1 MGCDA
6 GTALPLLWCVELIPD
21 GENNS
26 YRPPHP
32 MYALGTSQIFW
43 PELEA
48 FPELGGMMKGVVCGR
63 YAAGEFDLGCI
74 GISTALHLAAP
85 MVRSHPG
92 SLPLDALVHLT
103 RSYSC

>member
-1 MGCDA
+1 METVGCDA

-32 MYALGTSQIFW
+32 MCALGTSQIFW
-43 PELEA
+43 PELER
-48 FPELGGMMKGVVCGR
+48 FPLWLLVCGR

-92 SLPLDALVHLT
+92 SLPLDALVRLT